1 MDRQEKLKIRYKN
14 LPQYK
19 TLTEEQLDEVV
30 KSKVE
35 QEELADSFVGLNDDE
50 RKKALILYNRYLEE
64 NSFTNLAEK
73 SSLITLISLE
83 LLKERMQILIK
94 KESDQNQGAIPM
106 RVVEQIL
113 EVETKIMELKKNL
126 GMLKDKQDSSMAD
139 ALDELYQKALKYYE
153 ENAGCTTA
161 RCPHCSK
168 FFNLLMDVRNLEP
181 AKATF
186 FKGTMLYNHKLFE
199 LYDKKVISTEE
210 MAEILNVSV
219 KGIFYIHTNLYLKD
233 KKC

>member
-153 ENAGCTTA
+153 ENAGCTTV

-168 FFNLLMDVRNLEP
+168 FFNLLMDVSNLEP

-199 LYDKKVISTEE
+199 LYDKKMISTEE